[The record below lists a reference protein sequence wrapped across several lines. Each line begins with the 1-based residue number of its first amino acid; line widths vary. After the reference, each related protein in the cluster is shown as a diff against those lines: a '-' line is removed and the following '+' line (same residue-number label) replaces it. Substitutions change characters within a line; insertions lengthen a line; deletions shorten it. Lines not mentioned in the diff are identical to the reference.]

1 MLEVKHAKFCGAVA
15 FSALIKPVDDR
26 SLIFED
32 GSQLA
37 VRLVQRAG
45 PVIGGPFDGAL
56 MTEWGLHEIA
66 TTYGEGQGF
75 IEFAHASGDK
85 AYFQFMWTG
94 RAVFAV
100 DGTPAPVM
108 FGSWSARSGSGRYR
122 ALSGAGTIDIAIPS
136 ETERNWQFSGTL
148 SL

>member
-1 MLEVKHAKFCGAVA
+1 MSEIKRTEFCGTVA
-15 FSALIKPVDDR
+15 FSALISPVDDR
-26 SLIFED
+26 SLNFED

-85 AYFQFMWTG
+85 AYFRFIWTG
-94 RAVFAV
+94 RGVIGA
-100 DGTPAPVM
+100 DGVPAPVM
-108 FGSWSARSGSGRYR
+108 FGSWSARGGSGRYS
-122 ALSGAGTIDIAIPS
+122 ALSGAGMIDIAIPS